1 MTPLAK
7 TAPISAPRK
16 WPRYSNLKDLSLS
29 YEGRSEVFPIRPP
42 DISPTGMFINTAA
55 DFPEGA
61 ILKVSFRLAK
71 SNHPIDAR
79 CEVRY
84 CLSGVGVGV
93 EFVDM
98 HPDDQK
104 AIAKETAHAG
114 PVLSNLQLSPQQS
127 SAAPKQKSKAANP
140 ARSAAPAARNAN
152 PNSSS
157 KS

>member
-1 MTPLAK
+1 MTSLTK
-7 TAPISAPRK
+7 TEPVSASRK

-71 SNHPIDAR
+71 SNHPIDTR

-84 CLSGVGVGV
+84 CLSGVGIGV
-93 EFVDM
+93 EFVNM

-104 AIAKETAHAG
+104 AIAKETHTPG
-114 PVLSNLQLSPQQS
+114 LSFKLPGKLASRKRHPAKKRS
-127 SAAPKQKSKAANP
+127 IKRVKKSKTKL
-140 ARSAAPAARNAN
+140 RKKR
-152 PNSSS
+152 
-157 KS
+157 

>member
-1 MTPLAK
+1 VTSLTK
-7 TAPISAPRK
+7 SAPTVPQRR

-42 DISPTGMFINTAA
+42 DISPTGMFINTSA

-71 SNHPIDAR
+71 SNHPIDVR

-84 CLSGVGVGV
+84 CLAGVGIGV
-93 EFVDM
+93 EFVNM

-104 AIAKETAHAG
+104 AIAKETHTPG
-114 PVLSNLQLSPQQS
+114 LSFKPQNKIGTNHRKVPATKRS
-127 SAAPKQKSKAANP
+127 VTSRKKQTTHRKKK
-140 ARSAAPAARNAN
+140 R
-152 PNSSS
+152 
-157 KS
+157 

>member
-1 MTPLAK
+1 VTPLAK
-7 TAPISAPRK
+7 AAPISVPRK

-71 SNHPIDAR
+71 SNHPIDTR

-84 CLSGVGVGV
+84 CLSGVGIGV

-104 AIAKETAHAG
+104 AIAKETDTPG
-114 PVLSNLQLSPQQS
+114 LSFKLTSKPTPIKRRG
-127 SAAPKQKSKAANP
+127 SAKKQ
-140 ARSAAPAARNAN
+140 
-152 PNSSS
+152 SS
-157 KS
+157 KSSKKRSTRRKKR

>member
-7 TAPISAPRK
+7 AAPLAPSRK

-71 SNHPIDAR
+71 SNHPIDTR

-84 CLSGVGVGV
+84 CLSGVGIGV
-93 EFVDM
+93 EFVNM
-98 HPDDQK
+98 RPDDQK
-104 AIAKETAHAG
+104 AIAKETHTPG
-114 PVLSNLQLSPQQS
+114 LSFKLPAKLASRKRPAKKQS
-127 SAAPKQKSKAANP
+127 AK
-140 ARSAAPAARNAN
+140 
-152 PNSSS
+152 PN
-157 KS
+157 KKRATKRRKR

>member
-1 MTPLAK
+1 VTSLTNTDPKAV
-7 TAPISAPRK
+7 SRK

-42 DISPTGMFINTAA
+42 DISPTGMFINTSA

-71 SNHPIDAR
+71 SNHPIDTR

-84 CLSGVGVGV
+84 CLSGVGIGV

-98 HPDDQK
+98 HPNDQK
-104 AIAKETAHAG
+104 AIAKETHTLGLNFNPPAKPASKKHPAK
-114 PVLSNLQLSPQQS
+114 
-127 SAAPKQKSKAANP
+127 KQVAK
-140 ARSAAPAARNAN
+140 
-152 PNSSS
+152 SS
-157 KS
+157 KKRTAKRKKR

>member
-1 MTPLAK
+1 MTSLAK

-98 HPDDQK
+98 HADDQK
-104 AIAKETAHAG
+104 AIAKETHTPGLSFKLTGKPATVKRHAK
-114 PVLSNLQLSPQQS
+114 
-127 SAAPKQKSKAANP
+127 AKKQ
-140 ARSAAPAARNAN
+140 
-152 PNSSS
+152 SS
-157 KS
+157 KSSKKRTTGRKKS